1 MGIHVLPRTLRI
13 APSFPIEMSVQVND
27 ATLLLAL
34 EWPVVERLLGDRAA
48 TDESVGDALL
58 AHRHLIERTLRA
70 HLFAQ
75 GAPLSGQ
82 VVLGLDD
89 FRFVATD

>member
-1 MGIHVLPRTLRI
+1 MAIHVLQRPPRI
-13 APSFPIEMSVQVND
+13 APAFPVEMSVQVND

-34 EWPVVERLLGDRAA
+34 EWPVVERMLGGRAA
-48 TDESVGDALL
+48 TDENVADALF
-58 AHRHLIERTLRA
+58 AHRHLIERTLNA

-75 GAPLSGQ
+75 GTPLSGQ

-89 FRFVATD
+89 FRFVAAS